1 MGLTVVEIM
10 KFSKLL
16 NDYKFLLPF
25 LFILNLIGNGVW
37 LFIQFRVLS
46 VMLVI
51 VLSALFSV
59 IEVFLFRI
67 IPSSL
72 LKAIYA
78 IILIILH
85 NVVGIV
91 DYFLLY
97 RFGSVIDLYVL
108 NTVLLT
114 NEAEASDFARTYITP
129 LTVVVFSVAVIL
141 LNVMVYKLACYVS
154 KLRYTLWTIRI
165 TALFSIVFLVANTA
179 LFLMFNISANAQTP
193 MHHAFLRVGR
203 EYARFR
209 LGIHIEELLKACQ
222 DVKAVSNTGEPLK
235 MIVVIGESHS
245 VYHTSLY
252 GYEKDTYPLLNER
265 VKKGELFVMQQ
276 AVSAHDVTS
285 PAMWS
290 IFSLDSMGVDTNH
303 TPFFPA
309 VFKAA
314 GYRTFMYDNEFLK
327 NNMLHVM
334 TNSTLS
340 DAMYDQRNTHYYKYD
355 IDMVN
360 DLPMTEDSLAMYII
374 HLAGHHF
381 EYCNR
386 YPKEFDRFKS
396 TDYQISQSQERKEL
410 IATYDNC
417 SLYNDFVLDS
427 IIKKFED
434 DNTIVIYFS
443 DHGEELYE
451 KGFLGHM
458 GSRTSPDPSYQ
469 LRVPLLVWLSS
480 SFRAHHPDIVEKLNN
495 VKDMHIKTDD
505 ISHFLIDIAGI
516 KTDWLNKNRSFITDG
531 EYRGWNSYQ
540 EIISASGIYT
550 EEGTNMRKYP

>member
-1 MGLTVVEIM
+1 MM
-10 KFSKLL
+10 YCKLL
-16 NDYKFLLPF
+16 SDYKFLLPF
-25 LFILNLIGNGVW
+25 LFILNLVGNGVW
-37 LFIQFRVLS
+37 LFIQSTLLS
-46 VMLVI
+46 VILVI
-51 VLSALFSV
+51 VLSALFAV
-59 IEVFLFRI
+59 LEVLLFRI
-67 IPSSL
+67 IPTSL
-72 LKAIYA
+72 LKAVYA
-78 IILIILH
+78 AIMIVLH

-97 RFGSVIDLYVL
+97 RFGAVIDLYVL

-114 NEAEASDFARTYITP
+114 NESEASDFISTYISP
-129 LTVVVFSVAVIL
+129 LTIVVFLVAVIL
-141 LNVMVYKLACYVS
+141 VNVLVYKLSSYVS

-165 TALFSIVFLVANTA
+165 TAIFSIVFLAVNAA
-179 LFLMFNISANAQTP
+179 LFVLFNISANAQTP
-193 MHHAFLRVGR
+193 MHQAFLRVGR
-203 EYARFR
+203 EYTRFR
-209 LGIHIEELLKACQ
+209 LGIHIDELLKACQ
-222 DVKAVSNTGEPLK
+222 EVKAFSTIGEPLK

-252 GYEKDTYPLLNER
+252 GYEKETYPLLKER

-314 GYRTFMYDNEFLK
+314 GYRTIMYDNEFLK
-327 NNMLHVM
+327 NDMLHVM

-360 DLPMTEDSLAMYII
+360 DLPMIEDSLAMYIL

-386 YPKEFDRFKS
+386 YPKEFDKYKY
-396 TDYQISQSQERKEL
+396 TDYQTTPQSQERKEL

-417 SLYNDFVLDS
+417 SLYNDFVLDA

-434 DNTIVIYFS
+434 DNTIVVYFS

-469 LRVPLLVWLSS
+469 LRVPLLVWLST
-480 SFRAHHPDIVEKLNN
+480 SFREHHHDIVEKLKS

-531 EYRGWNSYQ
+531 EYRGWKTYQ

-550 EEGTNMRKYP
+550 EEGTNMRQYP

>member
-1 MGLTVVEIM
+1 MM
-10 KFSKLL
+10 YCKLL
-16 NDYKFLLPF
+16 SDYKFLLPF
-25 LFILNLIGNGVW
+25 LFILNLVGNGVW
-37 LFIQFRVLS
+37 LFIQSTLLS
-46 VMLVI
+46 VILVI
-51 VLSALFSV
+51 VLSALFAV
-59 IEVFLFRI
+59 LEVLMFRI
-67 IPSSL
+67 IPTSL
-72 LKAIYA
+72 LKAVYA
-78 IILIILH
+78 AIMIVLH

-97 RFGSVIDLYVL
+97 RFGAVIDLYVL

-114 NEAEASDFARTYITP
+114 NESEASDFISTYISP
-129 LTVVVFSVAVIL
+129 LTIVVFLVAVIL
-141 LNVMVYKLACYVS
+141 VNVLVYKLSSYVS

-165 TALFSIVFLVANTA
+165 TAIFSIVFLAVNAA
-179 LFLMFNISANAQTP
+179 LFVLFNISANAQTP
-193 MHHAFLRVGR
+193 MHQAFLRVGR
-203 EYARFR
+203 EYTRFR
-209 LGIHIEELLKACQ
+209 LGIHIDELLKACQ
-222 DVKAVSNTGEPLK
+222 EVKAFSTIGEPLK

-252 GYEKDTYPLLNER
+252 GYEKETYPLLKER

-314 GYRTFMYDNEFLK
+314 GYRTIMYDNEFLK
-327 NNMLHVM
+327 NDMLHVM

-355 IDMVN
+355 IDMLN
-360 DLPMTEDSLAMYII
+360 DLPMIEDSLAMYIL

-386 YPKEFDRFKS
+386 YPKEFDKYKY
-396 TDYQISQSQERKEL
+396 TDYQTTPQSQERKEL

-417 SLYNDFVLDS
+417 SLYNDFVLDA

-434 DNTIVIYFS
+434 DNTIVVYFS

-469 LRVPLLVWLSS
+469 LRVPLLVWLST
-480 SFRAHHPDIVEKLNN
+480 SFREHHHDIVEKLKS

-531 EYRGWNSYQ
+531 EYRGWKTYQ

-550 EEGTNMRKYP
+550 EEGTNMRQYP

>member
-1 MGLTVVEIM
+1 MYC
-10 KFSKLL
+10 KLL
-16 NDYKFLLPF
+16 SDYKFLLPF
-25 LFILNLIGNGVW
+25 LFILNLVGNGVW
-37 LFIQFRVLS
+37 LFIQSTLLS
-46 VMLVI
+46 VILVI
-51 VLSALFSV
+51 VLSALFAV
-59 IEVFLFRI
+59 LEVLLFRI
-67 IPSSL
+67 IPTSL
-72 LKAIYA
+72 LKAVYA
-78 IILIILH
+78 AIMIVLH

-97 RFGSVIDLYVL
+97 RFGAVIDLYVL

-114 NEAEASDFARTYITP
+114 NESEASDFISTYISP
-129 LTVVVFSVAVIL
+129 LTIVVFLVAVIL
-141 LNVMVYKLACYVS
+141 VNVLVYKLSSYVS

-165 TALFSIVFLVANTA
+165 TAIFSIVFLAVNAA
-179 LFLMFNISANAQTP
+179 LFVLFNISANAQTP
-193 MHHAFLRVGR
+193 MHQAFLRVGR
-203 EYARFR
+203 EYTRFR
-209 LGIHIEELLKACQ
+209 LGIHIDELLKACQ
-222 DVKAVSNTGEPLK
+222 EVKAFSTIGEPLK

-252 GYEKDTYPLLNER
+252 GYEKETYPLLKER

-314 GYRTFMYDNEFLK
+314 GYRTIMYDNEFLK
-327 NNMLHVM
+327 NDMLHVM

-360 DLPMTEDSLAMYII
+360 DLPMIEDSLAMYIL

-386 YPKEFDRFKS
+386 YPKEFDKYKY
-396 TDYQISQSQERKEL
+396 TDYQTTPQSQERKEL

-417 SLYNDFVLDS
+417 SLYNDFVLDA

-434 DNTIVIYFS
+434 DNTIVVYFS

-469 LRVPLLVWLSS
+469 LRVPLLVWLST
-480 SFRAHHPDIVEKLNN
+480 SFREHHHDIVEKLKS

-531 EYRGWNSYQ
+531 EYRGWKTYQ

-550 EEGTNMRKYP
+550 EEGTNMRQYP

>member
-1 MGLTVVEIM
+1 M
-10 KFSKLL
+10 KYCKLL
-16 NDYKFLLPF
+16 SDYKLLLPF
-25 LFILNLIGNGVW
+25 LFILNLVGNGVW
-37 LFIQFRVLS
+37 LFIQPSVLS
-46 VMLVI
+46 VILVI
-51 VLSALFSV
+51 VLSALFAV
-59 IEVFLFRI
+59 LEMLLFRI
-67 IPSSL
+67 IPTSF
-72 LKAIYA
+72 LKVVYA
-78 IILIILH
+78 VILIILH

-97 RFGSVIDLYVL
+97 HFGSVIDLYVL

-114 NEAEASDFARTYITP
+114 NEGEASEFANTYITIP
-129 LTVVVFSVAVIL
+129 TIVVFFVAVVL
-141 LNVMVYKLACYVS
+141 VNVMTYKLANYLS
-154 KLRYTLWTIRI
+154 KLKYTLWTIRI
-165 TALFSIVFLVANTA
+165 AALLSIVFLVVNSA
-179 LFLMFNISANAQTP
+179 LFVLFNISANAQTP
-193 MHHAFLRVGR
+193 MHQAFLRVGR

-209 LGIHIEELLKACQ
+209 LGIHIDELLKACQ
-222 DVKAVSNTGEPLK
+222 EVKAVSTLGEPLK
-235 MIVVIGESHS
+235 MIVIIGESHS

-252 GYEKDTYPLLNER
+252 GYEKETYPLLQER

-290 IFSLDSMGVDTNH
+290 IFSLDSMGVNTNQ

-327 NNMLHVM
+327 NDMLHVM

-355 IDMVN
+355 IDMIN
-360 DLPMTEDSLAMYII
+360 DLPMPKDSLAMYIL

-386 YPKEFDRFKS
+386 YPKEFDKFKS
-396 TDYQISQSQERKEL
+396 TDYQMPLLQERKEL
-410 IATYDNC
+410 VATYDNC
-417 SLYNDFVLDS
+417 SLYNDFVLDA
-427 IIKKFED
+427 IIKKFEE
-434 DNTIVIYFS
+434 DNTVIVYLS

-451 KGFLGHM
+451 LGDFLGHM

-469 LRVPLLVWLSS
+469 LRVPLLVWLSA
-480 SFRAHHPDIVEKLNN
+480 SFREHHPDIIEKLKN
-495 VKDMHIKTDD
+495 VRDMHIKTDD

-531 EYRGWNSYQ
+531 EYQGWKTYQ
-540 EIISASGIYT
+540 EIISARGIYT
-550 EEGTNMRKYP
+550 EEGENMRKYP